1 MSKFLITQR
10 NEVKQVPERANYE
23 KSNIYTIIDEALCCH
38 VGFADR
44 GQPYVIPAIHARME
58 DNIILHGSKTSRLFT
73 HITAGNEVCIAI
85 TLLDGLVL
93 ARSAC
98 HHSINYRSM
107 ILFGRGHAIET
118 QHEKRAA
125 LKALMEHIMLGRWD
139 DVRKPNQKEL
149 NATTV
154 VSIPIEHASAKIRTG
169 PPMDDPTDL
178 DLPIW
183 AGCLPIYQCN
193 SPPEV
198 DPYLET
204 DIPVPEYI
212 RRYKR

>member
-1 MSKFLITQR
+1 MSKYSIIQR

-23 KSNIYTIIDEALCCH
+23 KSNIYAIIDEALCCH

-44 GQPYVIPAIHARME
+44 RRPFVIPTIHARME

-73 HITAGNEVCIAI
+73 HIAAGNEVCIAI

-98 HHSINYRSM
+98 RHSMNYRSM
-107 ILFGRGHAIET
+107 ILFGSGHVIET
-118 QHEKRAA
+118 EDEKRAA
-125 LKALMEHIMLGRWD
+125 LKALMEHMIPGRWE

-149 NATTV
+149 NATMV
-154 VSIPIEHASAKIRTG
+154 MSIPIEHASAKIRTG

-178 DLPIW
+178 D
-183 AGCLPIYQCN
+183 
-193 SPPEV
+193 
-198 DPYLET
+198 
-204 DIPVPEYI
+204 
-212 RRYKR
+212 